1 MPSLLNQIPLEAVK
15 ASNIPITA
23 MIRIPDV
30 EGVNSL
36 SDSSTDEGKTW
47 SQIIALFEQQPSC
60 TRVYW
65 GTRLEETGHVD
76 LHVVR
81 RTMEEHKQFANS
93 SSFTEF
99 EKLAHEISPGAEIT
113 VRHAYL
119 HDMTPNSRALT
130 DAPFTGTA
138 IYIGIDSHCWDP
150 AWALW
155 STIVPNWKGCEG
167 VSGGYIIDDIEGH
180 GECKAY
186 IAWVG
191 WKTTEAHDE
200 LHHAQF
206 FKDRRIVL
214 QQGNQ
219 GYREYGHVVWHNT
232 GDKSRARL

>member
-1 MPSLLNQIPLEAVK
+1 MPSLLNQIPLEAVQ
-15 ASNIPITA
+15 ASNTPVTA

-30 EGVNSL
+30 EGVKNL
-36 SDSSTDEGKTW
+36 SNPSTEEGRIW
-47 SQIIALFEQQPSC
+47 SKILTLFQNQPSV

-65 GTRLEETGHVD
+65 GTRLEEVGNVD

-81 RTMEEHKQFANS
+81 RTLDEHKKFLAS
-93 SSFTEF
+93 SAHTEF
-99 EKLAHEISPGAEIT
+99 EKLAHELTPGGEIIT
-113 VRHAYL
+113 RHAYL
-119 HDMTPNSRALT
+119 HNMTANSRALT

-155 STIVPNWKGCEG
+155 STIVPTWKGCEG

-191 WKTTEAHDE
+191 WETTEAHDE

-206 FKDRRIVL
+206 FKDRRIIL
-214 QQGNQ
+214 QQGHK
-219 GYREYGHVVWHNT
+219 GYREYGHVVWHKANQ
-232 GDKSRARL
+232 KPKASL